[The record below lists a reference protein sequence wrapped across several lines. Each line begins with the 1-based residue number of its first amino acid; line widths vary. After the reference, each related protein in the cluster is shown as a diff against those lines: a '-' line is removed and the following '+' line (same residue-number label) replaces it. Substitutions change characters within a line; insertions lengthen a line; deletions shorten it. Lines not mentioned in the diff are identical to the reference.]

1 MPDYGRT
8 HALEDYQMNGQS
20 QPPPVPPWST
30 NRSPPWRAI
39 TASLGTLVF
48 LGFLLF
54 VPIFVWF
61 FCRIEPKQD
70 QFAVLIHKTGEK
82 LMPEEIIATR
92 PEQQGIQEDVLPE
105 GRYFRNPYSWGWIY
119 AKAVDIPA
127 GRLGVQTRLFGKDLP
142 PGEIIAKPGT
152 KGIMEDV
159 LGPGKHRIN
168 PYAYDV
174 KILDAITIR
183 PGHVGVVTHLTGRDV
198 LNDDLSPEQ
207 RNTVLVG
214 ADLKGVIPDT
224 LDPGTYYLNPYMFD
238 VREVSLQ
245 SQRFV
250 MSGEDTIN
258 FLTMDAFTIYVEGT
272 IEFAIER
279 ASAAMITHRVGDMDD
294 VLKKIILPRARG
306 FMRIEGSKL
315 PANNFITGETRQL
328 FQDNLEKHLRER
340 TQEWGVQIKS
350 VLIRNTQPP
359 DQISTIIRDREV
371 AVQTAKKIE
380 QEIAQAIS
388 KAELTKQEML
398 AVQNKEKVEQE
409 TLRIKATIRAQQDQ
423 KVAVTA
429 AEREFEVAKLEAEAA
444 RFTAQAQ
451 IARAEAERDVVKLD
465 NEAQASVIRSQVSAF
480 ESGENFARYTLYQR
494 MAPMIQSILTGDGE
508 DSIGGAIIPAKPLQ
522 KGGRP

>member
-1 MPDYGRT
+1 
-8 HALEDYQMNGQS
+8 
-20 QPPPVPPWST
+20 
-30 NRSPPWRAI
+30 
-39 TASLGTLVF
+39 
-48 LGFLLF
+48 
-54 VPIFVWF
+54 
-61 FCRIEPKQD
+61 
-70 QFAVLIHKTGEK
+70 
-82 LMPEEIIATR
+82 
-92 PEQQGIQEDVLPE
+92 
-105 GRYFRNPYSWGWIY
+105 
-119 AKAVDIPA
+119 
-127 GRLGVQTRLFGKDLP
+127 
-142 PGEIIAKPGT
+142 
-152 KGIMEDV
+152 
-159 LGPGKHRIN
+159 
-168 PYAYDV
+168 
-174 KILDAITIR
+174 
-183 PGHVGVVTHLTGRDV
+183 
-198 LNDDLSPEQ
+198 
-207 RNTVLVG
+207 VLVG